1 MSHRRLALLAVA
13 GAVLGLAA
21 VVAGV
26 AGAGEAALVLVTL
39 AFLALGGALIG
50 IVLAEAPRPRERRPS
65 YTGETAW
72 LRALMKQQRPAERPR
87 RRESAD

>member
-1 MSHRRLALLAVA
+1 MGGLAVI

-26 AGAGEAALVLVTL
+26 AGAGDAAIVLATL
-39 AFLALGGALIG
+39 AFVALGAALMG
-50 IVLAEAPRPRERRPS
+50 IVLAETSRPRERRPS

-72 LRALMKQQRPAERPR
+72 LRAMLKQQPPPAKRPR
-87 RRESAD
+87 RTRPPD